1 MEIIGKIA
9 VKRNKKEIAKK
20 TWLTIGLVAFALT
33 MICEVLLGNFAFF
46 GSNCS
51 LPIFA
56 QSKK

>member
-33 MICEVLLGNFAFF
+33 MICEVLLGNFAFW
-46 GSNCS
+46 
-51 LPIFA
+51 L
-56 QSKK
+56 